1 MAKPAKILLGICLIG
16 GLAFAALLLF
26 TTLFAPGCSPFAR
39 APQKGQ
45 ALDDYT
51 FEDLSQ
57 IAALIQT
64 SKNPVHTA
72 AEYGICDESGVIKD
86 QIKRFKLKDDTICEV
101 RVVGIMQDKL
111 SPAQENGDFDLSS
124 LNPFRTSGSSLQ
136 HGSKAG
142 LTFVCAEV
150 PATSVYMQSPTADG
164 GWQSSELRSYL
175 ATTLFNNLPDYL
187 QQRIVSVEKMT
198 NNVGYTSDAS
208 SATATQDKVWEP
220 SVIEVNG
227 EVNWDE
233 GDYASGRR
241 PNDTVMNAEGAQY
254 QWFSQSRDASGTL
267 PPDKLQMTFRGM
279 STSWWYRTI
288 FPTSTMFGSTPYACC
303 VMESGYPNGH
313 LDVTTSAGVAFG
325 FCL

>member
-1 MAKPAKILLGICLIG
+1 MAKPVKILLGICLIG

-26 TTLFAPGCSPFAR
+26 TTLFVPGCSPFAR

-45 ALDDYT
+45 SLDDYT

-64 SKNPVHTA
+64 SQNPVHTA

-86 QIKRFKLKDDTICEV
+86 QIKRFKLKDDTVCEV

-111 SPAQENGDFDLSS
+111 SPAKEGEGFDLSA
-124 LNPFRTSGSSLQ
+124 LNPFKTSGSSLKN
-136 HGSKAG
+136 GSTAG
-142 LTFVCAEV
+142 LTFMCAEV
-150 PATSVYMQSPTADG
+150 PATSVYMQTPTAEG

-175 ATTLFNNLPDYL
+175 ATQLFNNLPDYL
-187 QQRIVSVEKMT
+187 QRRIVSVEKLT
-198 NNVGYTSDAS
+198 NNVGYTSDAAS
-208 SATATQDKVWEP
+208 VTATHDKLWEP
-220 SVIEVNG
+220 SVKEING
-227 EVNWDE
+227 DVKWDE
-233 GDYASGRR
+233 IDYASDRR
-241 PNDTVMNAEGAQY
+241 PNDTVMNAEGTQY
-254 QWFSQSRDASGTL
+254 QWFSQLTDASGTI
-267 PPDKLQMTFRGM
+267 PSDKLQMTFKGK

-288 FPTSTMFGSTPYACC
+288 FPTSTMFGGTPYACC

-313 LDVTTSAGVAFG
+313 LDVTIPAGAAFG